1 MGELTLRKSGDTESS
16 GARSTVVQ
24 MPGLEIC
31 PSCDSAYVQALSSSR
46 QKNGRLA
53 LELRCPECEA
63 RVCVT
68 VTDAQVVAYEELCD
82 AGREEMKRAYDRCVA
97 ESLEA
102 LAGVLARALA
112 LDLVTADDFAGP
124 LRSPVVRRL
133 R

>member
-1 MGELTLRKSGDTESS
+1 
-16 GARSTVVQ
+16 

-31 PSCDSAYVQALSSSR
+31 PSCNSAYVQALSSTR